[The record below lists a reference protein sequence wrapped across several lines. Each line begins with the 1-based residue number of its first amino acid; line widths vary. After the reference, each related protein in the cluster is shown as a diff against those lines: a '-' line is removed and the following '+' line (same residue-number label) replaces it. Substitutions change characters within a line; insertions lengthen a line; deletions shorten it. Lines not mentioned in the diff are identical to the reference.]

1 MKHSFIIRQLRTVLV
16 LGVVFGVLALCG
28 HRAFATSYL
37 TAVRD
42 LLATSA
48 PNALTNQTITFTLT
62 QAIPSN
68 GVIDIDF
75 AGEGFTIPA
84 GLNYTDVD
92 VGFSAVAGGP
102 YTQRPLSSMQTAG
115 TDGVTVTSGA
125 AGRVRVD
132 LNTTVGIAAGSE
144 VEVKIGTNASYGAI
158 GDQRITLASATS
170 SPRSFPLS
178 ITTYDAADSELDYGK
193 TLIAVVPQVIAGPV
207 DTTDQDPPTITFAQP
222 TGILQVGTRGVELFL
237 KTNERASC
245 RYATSSMGYALMP
258 YLFAGTTTGMVFW
271 HFAQVLGLQDGTAY
285 DYYIRCV
292 DYRLNEIDPDYML
305 SFEVGIMPGSAT
317 TTSTSTTPG
326 TGNGSSTASTTASS
340 TGPGPGTDT
349 GTGTG
354 GSGSGSGSSPSGG
367 DGAGSGGGGSGGGGT
382 GQGTK
387 LPQADVQIDGW
398 AYPGAAVT
406 FLRDGVVEGT
416 GAAGGGGEFS
426 DLTTGLDRGAY
437 TFALYATDAT
447 GIRSATFSTTLWL
460 RAETLNALSNIMLP
474 PTVAVVEQ
482 SLEPGA
488 PLSVSGYSAPYASV
502 TVWLRPRL
510 AEVSSGD
517 VVATTSAAGN
527 GFWMLTVPTDTL
539 SRGTYELVAQ
549 AWMPGGMI
557 QSDKSARVTI
567 GLGVDVASGSCVSIG
582 DLNCDGFVNL
592 VDFSILLFNWNT
604 SNAEADINS
613 DGTVSLPDFSIM
625 LYHWT
630 G

>member
-1 MKHSFIIRQLRTVLV
+1 MKHHFITRHVYTASPLLV
-16 LGVVFGVLALCG
+16 VLAILGFSG
-28 HRAFATSYL
+28 HRALATSYL

-42 LLATSA
+42 LLTTSA
-48 PNALTNQTITFTLT
+48 PNALTSQTIIFTLA
-62 QAIPSN
+62 QAIPPN
-68 GVIDIDF
+68 GVIDLDL
-75 AGEGFTIPA
+75 AGGGFTIPA
-84 GLNYTDVD
+84 ALNYTDVD

-102 YTQRPLSSMQTAG
+102 YTQRPLSSVQTAG
-115 TDGVTVTSGA
+115 TDKVTVTSGA
-125 AGRVRVD
+125 VGRVRID
-132 LNTTVGIAAGSE
+132 LNTTVGIPAGNE
-144 VEVKIGTNASYGAI
+144 VEVRIGTNASYGAI
-158 GDQRITLASATS
+158 GDQRATLASATT
-170 SPRSFPLS
+170 SPRSFPII

-193 TLIAVVPQVIAGPV
+193 TLIVVVPQVVAGPV
-207 DTTDQDPPTITFAQP
+207 DTTDQDPPIITFAQP

-258 YLFAGTTTGMVFW
+258 YAFSGTTTGLVSW

-285 DYYIRCV
+285 DYYVRCI

-317 TTSTSTTPG
+317 TTSTSTTYG
-326 TGNGSSTASTTASS
+326 TGTGSSTASTTASS
-340 TGPGPGTDT
+340 TGPGPGTDM

-354 GSGSGSGSSPSGG
+354 GSGSGSGSSASGG
-367 DGAGSGGGGSGGGGT
+367 DSTGSGGGGSGGGGT

-387 LPQADVQIDGW
+387 LPQADVRIAGW

-406 FLRDGVVEGT
+406 FLRDGAVVGVGT
-416 GAAGGGGEFS
+416 AGGSGEYS
-426 DLTTGLDRGAY
+426 NLTTGLDRGAY
-437 TFALYATDAT
+437 TFAVYAADAA
-447 GIRSATFSTTLWL
+447 GVRSATFSTTLWL
-460 RAETLNALSNIMLP
+460 RAETLNTLANVMLP
-474 PTVAVVEQ
+474 PTVSVAER

-488 PLSVSGYSAPYASV
+488 SLSVSGYSAPRADI

-517 VVATTSAAGN
+517 VVATTSATGN
-527 GFWMLTVPTDTL
+527 GSWALAVPTDSL
-539 SRGTYELVAQ
+539 SKGTYELVAQ
-549 AWMPGGMI
+549 AWMPGGMV
-557 QSDKSARVTI
+557 QSDKSARVAI
-567 GLGVDVASGSCVSIG
+567 GLGVSVASGSCLSIG
-582 DLNCDGFVNL
+582 DLDCDGFVNL